1 MLSTTAK
8 LKMIS
13 AQDLWPRGQSYET
26 STIVNYDSRGF
37 IRLAAGPSNGIGTGF
52 DVFGTHAKAKVG
64 T

>member
-1 MLSTTAK
+1 MGYF
-8 LKMIS
+8 
-13 AQDLWPRGQSYET
+13 QVR
-26 STIVNYDSRGF
+26 YDSRVVIYDCRGF